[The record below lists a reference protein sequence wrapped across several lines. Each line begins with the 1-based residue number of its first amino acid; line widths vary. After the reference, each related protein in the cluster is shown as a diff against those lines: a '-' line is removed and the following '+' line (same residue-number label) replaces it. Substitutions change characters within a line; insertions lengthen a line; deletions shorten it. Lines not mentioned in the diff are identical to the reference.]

1 MIPKKIPQN
10 STFSVQL
17 YTLPV
22 TPLHAICNGEFFY
35 SAELRLK
42 TLQLIPTISPE
53 SMWVVLWSFLVKTW
67 IQQNL
72 NIKGTVRF
80 ISSDLPCKDCMA
92 MPDLQ
97 RDPWKLYSILREFL
111 SRFLLTI
118 SWSWTKKFLI
128 CFKDSR

>member
-72 NIKGTVRF
+72 NIKGLYALFQVTFLAKIAWQCPIYNGTHESF
-80 ISSDLPCKDCMA
+80 I
-92 MPDLQ
+92 Q
-97 RDPWKLYSILREFL
+97 F
-111 SRFLLTI
+111 
-118 SWSWTKKFLI
+118 
-128 CFKDSR
+128 